1 MAQPYAILLW
11 LAKSEQWGNAYEGQ
25 TIALNISAS
34 ILAIVGMHEGT
45 TKQVVSFS
53 NRSKNWVG
61 TEKDNYLFYI
71 VITK

>member
-1 MAQPYAILLW
+1 MAPY
-11 LAKSEQWGNAYEGQ
+11 KQWGTDYEGQ
-25 TIALNISAS
+25 NIVLNISAS

-53 NRSKNWVG
+53 NMSKNWVG